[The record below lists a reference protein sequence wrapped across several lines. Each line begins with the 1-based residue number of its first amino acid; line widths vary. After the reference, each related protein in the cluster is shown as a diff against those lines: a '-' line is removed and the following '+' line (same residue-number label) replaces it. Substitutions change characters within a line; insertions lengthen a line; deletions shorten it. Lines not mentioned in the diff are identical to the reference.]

1 MTSAATDNK
10 GQHCVLGNDESSS
23 TKLFMNR
30 MIDCVDDHNYFTC
43 KNVEHVSKNR
53 MNVVFLIFI
62 TLICNKL
69 ARWDKFESNDC
80 VNHTKFMGNI
90 RPSMLS

>member
-1 MTSAATDNK
+1 
-10 GQHCVLGNDESSS
+10 
-23 TKLFMNR
+23 MNR
-30 MIDCVDDHNYFTC
+30 IIDFVDDHNYFTC

-53 MNVVFLIFI
+53 MNDCLSNI
-62 TLICNKL
+62 TLICDKL

-90 RPSMLS
+90 RSNMFP